1 MSCTGKHSRKKHENI
16 QRRDGSVKRDGMI
29 KYLSLLGVICVF
41 LGTTACFF
49 MKKEKPWVPLALES
63 GVTPQVATL
72 TEQGTQAYQAK
83 QFDEA
88 KNYFSQAVTAVPQSG
103 PAHYN
108 YALALYALGDTE
120 QARQQFMEAANLA
133 PGDKVIWD
141 SPALR
146 PYGNVESSG
155 KKMLIPPGA
164 GSGRQGLGGG
174 VGGPGGPR

>member
-1 MSCTGKHSRKKHENI
+1 MEPG
-16 QRRDGSVKRDGMI
+16 GVM
-29 KYLSLLGVICVF
+29 KYLSMFGVILLLVGGVACSF
-41 LGTTACFF
+41 LSRP
-49 MKKEKPWVPLALES
+49 KPLVPLALES
-63 GVTPQVATL
+63 GVRPQGVTL

-88 KNYFSQAVTAVPQSG
+88 KNYFSQAVAAAPQSG

-108 YALALYALGDTE
+108 YALALHALGDQE

-146 PYGNVESSG
+146 PFGNPESP
-155 KKMLIPPGA
+155 KKPKLYPPGTSRTGM
-164 GSGRQGLGGG
+164 GSG
-174 VGGPGGPR
+174 PR